1 MEYFEIDPP
10 DRDPD
15 EPSEGEPRK
24 DRDTWRDPDAD
35 SGLRL
40 DNWLG
45 ESEQRNVLLTRL
57 RDPDI
62 GTRWRVVLTDGTE
75 TVANETDRHLEDAW
89 IKALDRLKAAA

>member
-1 MEYFEIDPP
+1 MDQ
-10 DRDPD
+10 
-15 EPSEGEPRK
+15 
-24 DRDTWRDPDAD
+24 RDTWRDPDAD

-40 DNWLG
+40 DNWLA

-57 RDPDI
+57 RDPDT